1 MTDAAGSIR
10 FDKIAEVRF
19 LHILESRDP
28 GASGKIPRMWPLD
41 SGFRRNDGGGGGEGG
56 LR

>member
-19 LHILESRDP
+19 LHIL
-28 GASGKIPRMWPLD
+28 
-41 SGFRRNDGGGGGEGG
+41 FRRNDGRREG
-56 LR
+56 